1 MNGENDHLYDTEH
14 LDLCPVCDRPERE
27 CVCPPED
34 DKPDLGRDDDSAGFG
49 TGFEQT
55 PEQKADQEHVD
66 RLFAAG
72 GVSAY
77 SAVTGPID
85 SNLNIVTVNP
95 DQLTKV
101 GDDTYVTEAS
111 DLGWKPGFW
120 PWKLDLGRGIGNGML
135 FHQSFAD
142 SGSTLYRQ
150 TDGHVVVEVFN
161 D

>member
-1 MNGENDHLYDTEH
+1 MT
-14 LDLCPVCDRPERE
+14 
-27 CVCPPED
+27 
-34 DKPDLGRDDDSAGFG
+34 PDQ
-49 TGFEQT
+49 EQT
-55 PEQKADQEHVD
+55 PEQKAEQEQID

-85 SNLNIVTVNP
+85 KPHDIVTVSP
-95 DQLTKV
+95 DRLTKI
-101 GDDTYVTEAS
+101 GATAYVTEAS

-120 PWKLDLGRGIGNGML
+120 PEKLDLGRDIGNGML
-135 FHQSFAD
+135 FAQSFAD

-150 TDGHVVVEVFN
+150 QDGYHLVEVFN